1 MFTIPYRGDLRAY
14 FEQFTDFEQLPNWLE
29 ALNDGASGTNTLN
42 DAFGGTYSLVT
53 AAADNDYH
61 WLASKAEVIRPAAG
75 KPIKLMA
82 RLRLTEA
89 NTDDANIVL
98 GLSDTVTATA
108 LANDG
113 AGPTAANKSILLYK
127 VDGGTKWRAG
137 AADGTAVKAD
147 DLGDFTSGAWHEL
160 GFLVN
165 TTGADDATAEVLPF
179 LDGTPGEPF
188 RIALASFAAEMHLV
202 VGVKAGG
209 ANAET
214 LVVDWLYV
222 GQDR

>member
-14 FEQFTDFEQLPNWLE
+14 FERFADFEELPTWLE
-29 ALNDGASGTNTLN
+29 ALNDAASGTNTLN

-53 AAADNDYH
+53 AAADNDYQ

-89 NTDDANIVL
+89 NTDDANIVV
-98 GLSDTVTATA
+98 GLSDTVTATL
-108 LANDG
+108 LADNG
-113 AGPTAANKSILLYK
+113 GGPTGANKSILLYK
-127 VDGGTKWRAG
+127 VDGGTTWQAG
-137 AADGTAVKAD
+137 TTNGSAAASHS
-147 DLGDFTSGAWHEL
+147 LGDFTSGQWHEL
-160 GFLVN
+160 GFVVN
-165 TTGADDATAEVLPF
+165 TTGADDETAEVLPF
-179 LDGTPGEPF
+179 LDGTPGDPF
-188 RIALASFAAEMHLV
+188 RITLASFATEMHLV

-209 ANAET
+209 VNAET